1 MIKQSIDSAQLRV
14 VTKEIE
20 LSINPDIIILL
31 MHRIYY
37 SEDSIIDR
45 TIVDA
50 FFFQF
55 YICYFIRLILF
66 VFTKLN
72 HVFN

>member
-50 FFFQF
+50 FFFPILYMLF
-55 YICYFIRLILF
+55 YTTNF
-66 VFTKLN
+66 VCFYKIKSCI
-72 HVFN
+72 